1 MTPLIIIIT
10 QFGVIQIKISPE
22 QKIYLK
28 KIKRKKYF
36 ILFSQISITLLFI
49 IIWELLSKFNII
61 NSFIFS
67 SPSKIIK
74 TIYNL
79 FINDNLTYHIWITLK
94 EIILSFIIGS
104 VIGFTFA
111 IIFYMVPT
119 LKKIFDPFLTLIN
132 SLPKVSLGPLLII
145 WLGANTMSIIVMS
158 LLINTIV
165 SLISIYNGLINTDP
179 YKIKMFQ
186 TFKATKYQILF
197 YLVIPHN
204 KENIISS
211 LKLNISMSL
220 IGVIMGEF
228 LVSKAGI
235 GYLILY
241 GTQVFNLN
249 LVMSGIILI
258 MIISFIIYEIINII
272 EKRI

>member
-1 MTPLIIIIT
+1 MSIN
-10 QFGVIQIKISPE
+10 QIK
-22 QKIYLK
+22 YLK
-28 KIKRKKYF
+28 KLKRKKIIISIIQIMLLVLF
-36 ILFSQISITLLFI
+36 IL
-49 IIWELLSKFNII
+49 IWEFLSSKEII

-74 TIYNL
+74 CIIDLYKNNNL
-79 FINDNLTYHIWITLK
+79 FYHLYITLK
-94 EIILSFIIGS
+94 EVLISFILGTA
-104 VIGFTFA
+104 IGFIGA
-111 IIFYMVPT
+111 IIFYYVDI
-119 LKKIFDPFLTLIN
+119 LKKIFDPYLNLLN

-145 WLGANTMSIIVMS
+145 WLGANNKSIIVMS

-165 SLISIYNGLINTDP
+165 TLITIYNGLINTDE
-179 YKIKMFQ
+179 YKIKMFK
-186 TFKATKYQILF
+186 TFKANKLQTLLYLIL
-197 YLVIPHN
+197 PAN
-204 KENIISS
+204 KETIISS
-211 LKLNISMSL
+211 IKLNISMSL

-258 MIISFIIYEIINII
+258 MIMSFIIYEIISII
-272 EKRI
+272 EKRA

>member
-1 MTPLIIIIT
+1 M
-10 QFGVIQIKISPE
+10 FS
-22 QKIYLK
+22 
-28 KIKRKKYF
+28 KY
-36 ILFSQISITLLFI
+36 
-49 IIWELLSKFNII
+49 NII

-67 SPSKIIK
+67 SPSKVLKCLYDLAINN
-74 TIYNL
+74 NL
-79 FINDNLTYHIWITLK
+79 FYHIWVTLK
-94 EIILSFIIGS
+94 EILISFCIGS
-104 VIGFTFA
+104 LIGFVLA
-111 IIFYMVPT
+111 IIFYLVPT
-119 LKKIFDPFLTLIN
+119 LKKVFDPFLTLIN

-145 WLGANTMSIIVMS
+145 WLGANTSSIIVMS

-165 SLISIYNGLINTDP
+165 TLISIYNGLINTDT
-179 YKIKMFQ
+179 YKIKMFKS
-186 TFKATKYQILF
+186 FKANNYQILTK
-197 YLVIPHN
+197 LVIPHN
-204 KENIISS
+204 KETIISS

-258 MIISFIIYEIINII
+258 MIISFIIYEFISII
-272 EKRI
+272 ERALMK

>member
-1 MTPLIIIIT
+1 MSL
-10 QFGVIQIKISPE
+10 E
-22 QKIYLK
+22 QKKYLK
-28 KIKRKKYF
+28 KIKRDKTIIF
-36 ILFSQISITLLFI
+36 LIQISLTLLFI
-49 IIWELLSKFNII
+49 ISWELLSKYNII

-74 TIYNL
+74 CIYNL
-79 FINDNLTYHIWITLK
+79 AINNNLLYHIWITLK
-94 EIILSFIIGS
+94 EIIISFTLGSIIGF
-104 VIGFTFA
+104 VFA
-111 IIFYMVPT
+111 IIFYMIPSI
-119 LKKIFDPFLTLIN
+119 KKIFDPFLTLIN

-145 WLGANTMSIIVMS
+145 WLGANMSSIIVMS

-165 SLISIYNGLINTDP
+165 TLISIYNGLINTDN
-179 YKIKMFQ
+179 YKIKMFK
-186 TFKATKYQILF
+186 TFKATKIQTLI

-204 KENIISS
+204 KETILSS

-258 MIISFIIYEIINII
+258 MLISFIIYEIINLTL
-272 EKRI
+272 KTSN

>member
-1 MTPLIIIIT
+1 MSIE
-10 QFGVIQIKISPE
+10 QIE
-22 QKIYLK
+22 YLK
-28 KIKRKKYF
+28 RIKKEKRF
-36 ILFSQISITLLFI
+36 ILISQISITIIFLL
-49 IIWELLSKFNII
+49 IWELLSKYNII

-67 SPSKIIK
+67 SPSKIIN
-74 TIYNL
+74 TLYNL
-79 FINDNLTYHIWITLK
+79 YLDKTLFYHIWVTLK
-94 EIILSFIIGS
+94 EIIISFILGS
-104 VIGFTFA
+104 LIGFILA
-111 IIFYMVPT
+111 VIFYMIPI
-119 LKKIFDPFLTLIN
+119 LKKILDPFLTLIN

-145 WLGANTMSIIVMS
+145 WLGANTSSIIVMS

-165 SLISIYNGLINTDP
+165 TLISIYNGLINTDK
-179 YKIKMFQ
+179 YKIKLFE
-186 TFKATKYQILF
+186 TFKATKLQTLI

-204 KENIISS
+204 KETIISS

-258 MIISFIIYEIINII
+258 MIISFIIYELISLL
-272 EKRI
+272 EKKISYHT

>member
-1 MTPLIIIIT
+1 MSKD
-10 QFGVIQIKISPE
+10 QIK
-22 QKIYLK
+22 YLK
-28 KIKRKKYF
+28 KIKKNKLT
-36 ILFSQISITLLFI
+36 ILITQITLTLIFI
-49 IIWELLSKFNII
+49 ISWELLSKFNII

-74 TIYNL
+74 CIYELYINNNL
-79 FINDNLTYHIWITLK
+79 FIHIYITTK
-94 EIILSFIIGS
+94 EILISFILGS
-104 VIGFTFA
+104 LIGFIVA
-111 IIFYMVPT
+111 IIFYFIPT
-119 LKKIFDPFLTLIN
+119 IKKIIDPFLTLFN

-145 WLGANTMSIIVMS
+145 WLGANTSSIIVMS

-165 SLISIYNGLINTDP
+165 TIITIYNGFINTDP
-179 YKIKMFQ
+179 YKIKLFNSL
-186 TFKATKYQILF
+186 KATNYQKLIYLIL
-197 YLVIPHN
+197 PHN

-258 MIISFIIYEIINII
+258 IIISYIIYEIISFI
-272 EKRI
+272 EKRV

>member
-1 MTPLIIIIT
+1 MSL
-10 QFGVIQIKISPE
+10 E
-22 QKIYLK
+22 QKKYLK
-28 KIKRKKYF
+28 KIKRDKTIIF
-36 ILFSQISITLLFI
+36 LIQISLTLLFI
-49 IIWELLSKFNII
+49 ISWELLSEYNII

-74 TIYNL
+74 CIYNL
-79 FINDNLTYHIWITLK
+79 AINNNLLYHIWITLK
-94 EIILSFIIGS
+94 EIIISFTLGSIIGF
-104 VIGFTFA
+104 VFA
-111 IIFYMVPT
+111 IIFYMIPSI
-119 LKKIFDPFLTLIN
+119 KKIFDPFLTLIN

-145 WLGANTMSIIVMS
+145 WLGANMSSIIVMS

-165 SLISIYNGLINTDP
+165 TLISIYNGLINTDN
-179 YKIKMFQ
+179 YKIKMFE
-186 TFKATKYQILF
+186 TFKATKLQTLI
-197 YLVIPHN
+197 YLVLPHN
-204 KENIISS
+204 KETILSS

-258 MIISFIIYEIINII
+258 MLISFIIYEIINLTL
-272 EKRI
+272 KTSN

>member
-1 MTPLIIIIT
+1 MT
-10 QFGVIQIKISPE
+10 
-22 QKIYLK
+22 
-28 KIKRKKYF
+28 
-36 ILFSQISITLLFI
+36 
-49 IIWELLSKFNII
+49 WELLSKYGII

-74 TIYNL
+74 CLYDLHINNNL
-79 FINDNLTYHIWITLK
+79 WIHIWVTLK
-94 EIILSFIIGS
+94 EIFISFTLGTL
-104 VIGFTFA
+104 IGFSIA
-111 IIFYMVPT
+111 IMFYIFPT

-145 WLGANTMSIIVMS
+145 WLGANTKSIIVMS

-165 SLISIYNGLINTDP
+165 TLISIYNGLINTDP
-179 YKIKMFQ
+179 YKIKLFRS
-186 TFKATKYQILF
+186 FKATNYQILTK
-197 YLVIPHN
+197 LVLPHN

-241 GTQVFNLN
+241 GTQVFNLT
-249 LVMSGIILI
+249 LVMTGIVLI
-258 MIISFIIYEIINII
+258 MIISFIIYQAITLLERKSNVT
-272 EKRI
+272 

>member
-1 MTPLIIIIT
+1 M
-10 QFGVIQIKISPE
+10 
-22 QKIYLK
+22 
-28 KIKRKKYF
+28 
-36 ILFSQISITLLFI
+36 
-49 IIWELLSKFNII
+49 
-61 NSFIFS
+61 
-67 SPSKIIK
+67 
-74 TIYNL
+74 NL
-79 FINDNLTYHIWITLK
+79 GT
-94 EIILSFIIGS
+94 
-104 VIGFTFA
+104 
-111 IIFYMVPT
+111 
-119 LKKIFDPFLTLIN
+119 FLTLFN

-145 WLGANTMSIIVMS
+145 WLGANTKSIIVMS
-158 LLINTIV
+158 LLINSIITI
-165 SLISIYNGLINTDP
+165 ITIYNGFINTDQ
-179 YKIKMFQ
+179 YKIKLFNSLKASKFQ
-186 TFKATKYQILF
+186 TLI

-258 MIISFIIYEIINII
+258 IIISFLIYEIISLI
-272 EKRI
+272 EYFTK

>member
-1 MTPLIIIIT
+1 MSI
-10 QFGVIQIKISPE
+10 E
-22 QKIYLK
+22 QQKYLK
-28 KIKRKKYF
+28 KLKREK
-36 ILFSQISITLLFI
+36 LFVISMQITITLIFLLT
-49 IIWELLSKFNII
+49 WEFLSKYNII

-79 FINDNLTYHIWITLK
+79 YLENILFKSIWITLK
-94 EIILSFIIGS
+94 EIFISFILGS
-104 VIGFTFA
+104 LIGFILA
-111 IIFYMVPT
+111 VLFYMCPI
-119 LKKIFDPFLTLIN
+119 LKKIFEPFLTLFN

-145 WLGANTMSIIVMS
+145 WLGANTSSIIVMS

-165 SLISIYNGLINTDP
+165 TLISIYNGLINTDS
-179 YKIKMFQ
+179 YKIKLFQ
-186 TFKATKYQILF
+186 TFKATKLQTLI

-204 KENIISS
+204 KETIISS

-249 LVMSGIILI
+249 LVMSGIVII
-258 MIISFIIYEIINII
+258 MIISFIIYEFISLL
-272 EKRI
+272 EKIK

>member
-1 MTPLIIIIT
+1 MTIEHIKYLKKLKKEKNLILFIQLFIIIT
-10 QFGVIQIKISPE
+10 
-22 QKIYLK
+22 
-28 KIKRKKYF
+28 
-36 ILFSQISITLLFI
+36 FI
-49 IIWELLSKFNII
+49 IIWELLSKYNII

-67 SPSKIIK
+67 SPSKII
-74 TIYNL
+74 TCIYNL
-79 FINDNLTYHIWITLK
+79 IKEKNLYIHILTTLK
-94 EIILSFIIGS
+94 EIFLSFTIGS
-104 VIGFTFA
+104 LIGFILA
-111 IIFYMVPT
+111 IIFYMIPI
-119 LKKIFDPFLTLIN
+119 LKKIFDPFLTLLN

-145 WLGANTMSIIVMS
+145 WLGANTSSIIVMS

-165 SLISIYNGLINTDP
+165 TLITIYNGLINTDETR
-179 YKIKMFQ
+179 IKMFKTFNANKLQ
-186 TFKATKYQILF
+186 TLI

-204 KENIISS
+204 KEVILSS

-258 MIISFIIYEIINII
+258 MIISFIIYELISLL
-272 EKRI
+272 EKNK

>member
-1 MTPLIIIIT
+1 M
-10 QFGVIQIKISPE
+10 
-22 QKIYLK
+22 
-28 KIKRKKYF
+28 
-36 ILFSQISITLLFI
+36 QISILLSFLLT
-49 IIWELLSKFNII
+49 WELLSKYNII

-67 SPSKIIK
+67 SPSKIMK
-74 TIYNL
+74 TILNL
-79 FINDNLTYHIWITLK
+79 LIKDNLIYHIWITIK
-94 EIILSFIIGS
+94 EIILSFSIGTLL
-104 VIGFTFA
+104 GFSFA
-111 IIFYMVPT
+111 IIFYISPT

-132 SLPKVSLGPLLII
+132 SLPKISLGPLLII
-145 WLGANTMSIIVMS
+145 WLGANTKSIIVMS

-165 SLISIYNGLINTDP
+165 TLITIYNGLINTDS
-179 YKIKMFQ
+179 YKIKMFH
-186 TFKATKYQILF
+186 TFKATKAQILY

-249 LVMSGIILI
+249 LVMSGIIII
-258 MIISFIIYEIINII
+258 MILSFIIYEIINLI
-272 EKRI
+272 ENKL